1 MGKKQ
6 RWGKIDVVIA
16 RSVRE
21 MKWAKS
27 RTVVMGMEERR
38 RFQKYVIL
46 LGGCGI

>member
-1 MGKKQ
+1 MGKKE
-6 RWGKIDVVIA
+6 RWRKIDVVIA
-16 RSVRE
+16 SVRE

-27 RTVVMGMEERR
+27 RTVVMGMEERK